1 MGVMQ
6 NVHRKNNHVNF
17 AEPDYD
23 FLYFIFIQGPM
34 NEISHEVLVIAWCQ
48 V

>member
-1 MGVMQ
+1 MGVVQ
-6 NVHRKNNHVNF
+6 NADRKNNHVNF

-23 FLYFIFIQGPM
+23 FLYFIWQGPM
-34 NEISHEVLVIAWCQ
+34 NEISHEVLVVAWCQ